1 VTAQPGDVA
10 DDRPTP
16 WALDHPGVAAVVS
29 SLVAI
34 AGIALA
40 VGWLLAQYPGGPQPD
55 LLGALWGVA
64 PLVVGTPMF
73 LVGLPTA
80 VMFAVASCVSGRE
93 LGRGIAGGVV
103 AVVLS
108 LILIVVVLPV
118 DGLAL

>member
-1 VTAQPGDVA
+1 MTADWADVPGGD
-10 DDRPTP
+10 PIP
-16 WALDHPGVAAVVS
+16 WVVKHPGAAAVGS
-29 SLVAI
+29 SLVAV

-55 LLGALWGVA
+55 LLGALWSLA

-80 VMFAVASCVSGRE
+80 VMFACASCVSGRE
-93 LGRGIAGGVV
+93 LGRGVAGGFI
-103 AVVLS
+103 AFVLS
-108 LILIVVVLPV
+108 LILVVVVLPV